1 MESLKNLL
9 KQKKKGRGLNRPLQI
24 YELFGVWNDR
34 AKSYFGGKNIRCHP
48 KFLRGKTLYV
58 QVQGAALASELQL
71 RHADLVKKINDH
83 FGKKMV
89 ERIVFKL

>member
-1 MESLKNLL
+1 
-9 KQKKKGRGLNRPLQI
+9 
-24 YELFGVWNDR
+24 
-34 AKSYFGGKNIRCHP
+34 
-48 KFLRGKTLYV
+48 
-58 QVQGAALASELQL
+58 L